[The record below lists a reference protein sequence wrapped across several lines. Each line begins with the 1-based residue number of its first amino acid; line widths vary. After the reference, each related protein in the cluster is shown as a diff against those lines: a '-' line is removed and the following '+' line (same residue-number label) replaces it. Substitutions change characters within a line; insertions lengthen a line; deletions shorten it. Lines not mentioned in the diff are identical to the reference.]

1 MSELIV
7 IGYDTPSDA
16 EEARDALLRM
26 ASEYMVEVA
35 DAVVATSDE
44 NGGVKLNQLVNL
56 WTAGAA
62 GGSFW
67 GLLVGLLF
75 LNPLLG
81 VLVGGSAGALSGA
94 LTDFGINDAFMKNVS
109 ETLKPG
115 TAALFLMTKQTASD
129 KVLDRLASHGG
140 EVIRTN
146 LDTAHEARVREA
158 FAAAHAEAV
167 RHHGDTVA

>member
-1 MSELIV
+1 MSDLIF
-7 IGYDTPSDA
+7 IGYDTAAKA
-16 EEARDALLRM
+16 EEARMALLQM
-26 ASEYMVEVA
+26 ASGYMVEVA
-35 DAVVATSDE
+35 DAVVATVDDKADI
-44 NGGVKLNQLVNL
+44 KLNQMVNL

-94 LTDFGINDAFMKNVS
+94 LSDFGIDDAFMKKVS

-115 TAALFLMTKQTASD
+115 TAALFLMTKQAASD
-129 KVLDRLASHGG
+129 RVLDELASHGG
-140 EVIRTN
+140 DVIRTN
-146 LDTAHEARVREA
+146 LDTAH
-158 FAAAHAEAV
+158 
-167 RHHGDTVA
+167 